1 MAEPDVEEVRQQLI
15 DAFEGADYPVS
26 TPMDLLPGLPNG
38 PATTFESGDWSMT
51 VMDLQ
56 NIDVDEDEIAEDD
69 LRDVGL
75 DPDEVDGTD
84 ALDDRFPYDSP
95 EDIAN
100 DLVAALQLAGELP
113 R

>member
-1 MAEPDVEEVRQQLI
+1 MAEPDIEDVRQQLI

-26 TPMDLLPGLPNG
+26 TPMDLLPALPNG

-56 NIDVDEDEIAEDD
+56 NIDLDEDEISEED
-69 LRDVGL
+69 LEEVGL
-75 DPDEVDGTD
+75 DPDEVEDTES
-84 ALDDRFPYDSP
+84 LDDQFPYDSA
-95 EDIAN
+95 ENIAD

>member
-1 MAEPDVEEVRQQLI
+1 MAEPDVEEVRQQLE

-26 TPMDLLPGLPNG
+26 TPMDLLPALPNG

-56 NIDVDEDEIAEDD
+56 NIDVDEDEITDDD
-69 LRDVGL
+69 LREVGL
-75 DPDEVDGTD
+75 DPDEVGD
-84 ALDDRFPYDSP
+84 AKDLDDQFPYDSA
-95 EDIAN
+95 EEIAN
-100 DLVAALQLAGELP
+100 DLTAALQLAGELP